1 VTAPSPGSRL
11 LEPLKTIRAGVLDVA
26 YYERGPGDGMPV
38 VLLHGFPYD
47 IHAYTDVVGPLVQA
61 GLRVIVPY
69 LRGYGPTRFADVRTP
84 RSGQQAA
91 LGADLRD
98 LIDALELRRPI
109 LAGYDWGGR
118 AACVV
123 AALWPERCRG
133 LVSVN
138 PAYLIQ
144 DIAVADVPL
153 RPELEAGL
161 WYFFYFATERGRRG
175 LEANRTEIARLIWER
190 GSPEWA
196 FDDATLAR
204 TAAAFDNDDYVEI
217 VIHSYRHRL
226 GLAPGDPTYENLEH
240 ALAALPPITVPA
252 ITLDPQADGNFPATD
267 GTASAVY
274 FTGPRTHR
282 QIPDAG
288 HNLPQEQPAAFADA
302 VLEVAGT

>member
-1 VTAPSPGSRL
+1 
-11 LEPLKTIRAGVLDVA
+11 
-26 YYERGPGDGMPV
+26 
-38 VLLHGFPYD
+38 
-47 IHAYTDVVGPLVQA
+47 
-61 GLRVIVPY
+61 VPY
-69 LRGYGPTRFADVRTP
+69 LLGYGPTRFADLRTP

-98 LIDALELRRPI
+98 LIDALELGRPI

-118 AACVV
+118 AAWVV

-175 LEANRTEIARLIWER
+175 LEANRIEIARLIWER

-217 VIHSYRHRL
+217 VVHSYRHRL
-226 GLAPGDPTYENLEH
+226 G
-240 ALAALPPITVPA
+240 LPPITVPA
-252 ITLDPQADGNFPATD
+252 ITLDPTGDRNFPATD
-267 GTASAVY
+267 GTASAVH
-274 FTGPRTHR
+274 FTGPRTHC

-302 VLEVAGT
+302 VLELAGT